1 MLLALGALL
10 CCSHAIGPPRAMRA
24 AMAPRCWIVACGPR
38 PIAQLFDDLAAFG
51 GVESVVA
58 LQGVQGSAGLVTRK
72 PVARGETL
80 LRVPRKLLITCHRSG
95 VVGGLMGQTDLMHEA
110 AGDLRKEVGQARFK
124 EGETWD
130 VRLALGVM
138 EATAGAGGSFWDG
151 YRQLLPLPPHV
162 ASAACL
168 PAGFIPML
176 CDAALEMR
184 AHDTRAKLRA
194 LYPSLHALSAHPATA
209 FYEQTFGSE
218 AIGYIPSPLDWCH
231 ALVVS
236 RVFSTTDPDTFAFTP
251 FLDMANHAA
260 RPTANFTTDTDGAMR
275 LYALVDLAEGDE
287 VAISYDGGSY
297 SSRRFFELYGF
308 SPRDGSACDDEMLL
322 PSGARQEPRR
332 PADERMLS
340 ALAAQAGIDGATPD
354 RVSAI
359 AAACARASAA
369 GEAASVEGGA
379 AVLARVRE
387 ALARF
392 DTSLEDDMR
401 QVIGL
406 EAQAASSGARADPRL
421 KAVLAYRV
429 SVKRLLL
436 LAEQLL
442 E

>member
-1 MLLALGALL
+1 MLLLGALL
-10 CCSHAIGPPRAMRA
+10 CCGHAIGSSRAVRA
-24 AMAPRCWIVACGPR
+24 ATAPRGRLVWCGPR

-51 GVESVVA
+51 GVESAVA
-58 LQGVQGSAGLVTRK
+58 LQGVQGSAGLVARE
-72 PVARGETL
+72 PVSRGGTL

-95 VVGGLMGQTDLMHEA
+95 VVGGLVGQTDGMHTA
-110 AGDLRKEVGQARFK
+110 AGDLRAEVGQARF
-124 EGETWD
+124 EAGETWD

-168 PAGFIPML
+168 PVGFIPML
-176 CDAALEMR
+176 SDAELEKR
-184 AHDTRAKLRA
+184 AHDTRAKLRR
-194 LYPSLHALSAHPATA
+194 LHPSLHALSSHPATA

-218 AIGYIPSPLDWCH
+218 AVGYIPSPLDWCH
-231 ALVVS
+231 ALVIS
-236 RVFSTTDPDTFAFTP
+236 RVFTTSDPDTFAFTP

-260 RPTANFTTDTDGAMR
+260 RPTANFTTDADGAMR
-275 LYALVDLAEGDE
+275 LYALTDLASGDE
-287 VAISYDGGSY
+287 VAISYDGGGY

-308 SPRDGSACDDEMLL
+308 CPRDGSPCDDEMLL
-322 PSGARQEPRR
+322 PSGARQEERR

-340 ALAAQAGIDGATPD
+340 ALASQAGIDGATPE
-354 RVSAI
+354 RVAAI
-359 AAACARASAA
+359 SAACARASAA

-401 QVIGL
+401 EVIGL
-406 EAQAASSGARADPRL
+406 EASAASSGVRADPRL

-429 SVKRLLL
+429 AVKRLLL